1 MKKKTGENNTKFL
14 LILFCSIFIHF
25 FVFYFLIPPNIKNE
39 NMNNRKQNKIVH
51 LQIISKIPTKPV
63 DINFS
68 ASTPKKQTIQSFNK
82 ISAPKESISPL
93 SLKSPAYPKIQ
104 TKLDTN
110 QIPDD
115 KEISEKQINEQIL
128 QSNPLESLKLPR
140 SLLGKNIFPKQ
151 YKVYFQFQREKNE
164 IIKIV
169 INDFQPLSGQAQYID
184 KLVEKAFMKEIND
197 LKISEI
203 TTWLNNYQKH
213 QYASENI
220 ENLPMDKFYIVLE
233 FQEPN

>member
-14 LILFCSIFIHF
+14 LILICSIFIHF
-25 FVFYFLIPPNIKNE
+25 FVFYFLIPPIIKNE
-39 NMNNRKQNKIVH
+39 NMNNRNQNKIVH

-68 ASTPKKQTIQSFNK
+68 ASAPEKQTIQNFKK
-82 ISAPKESISPL
+82 ISAPKKSISPL
-93 SLKSPAYPKIQ
+93 ELKSTAYPKIQ
-104 TKLDTN
+104 NKLDTN
-110 QIPDD
+110 QIPNN
-115 KEISEKQINEQIL
+115 KEISEKQITEQIL
-128 QSNPLESLKLPR
+128 QSNPIESLKLPR

-164 IIKIV
+164 IINIV
-169 INDFQPLSGQAQYID
+169 INDFQPLSGQSQYID

-220 ENLPMDKFYIVLE
+220 ENLPIDKFYIVLE